1 MQGVERDFAED
12 LDSNRYTI
20 RRLEESEE
28 RKWIEMVASCF
39 AAKGTPRDVFSSHLE
54 RTPSNERII
63 LAAIDKGAFY
73 NYPES

>member
-1 MQGVERDFAED
+1 MERDFAED
-12 LDSNRYTI
+12 LDGHRYTI
-20 RRLEESEE
+20 RQLDDGEEL
-28 RKWIEMVASCF
+28 KWVEMVASCF

-63 LAAIDKGAFY
+63 LAAIDKGAFH

>member
-12 LDSNRYTI
+12 LDSSRCTI
-20 RRLEESEE
+20 RQLEDNEE
-28 RKWIEMVASCF
+28 LKWVEMVASCF
-39 AAKGTPRDVFSSHLE
+39 AAKGTPRYVFSSHLE

-63 LAAIDKGAFY
+63 LAAIDKGVFY

>member
-12 LDSNRYTI
+12 LDSSRCTI
-20 RRLEESEE
+20 RQLEEFEE